1 MRMPLLLHH
10 LLYSFLKSICGCV
23 YEIDKGRKMRFRKE
37 EKKMFRPRNRNVY
50 LKLFSLICATT
61 STKKNP

>member
-10 LLYSFLKSICGCV
+10 LLYSFLKSLCGCV